1 LAIDSEAEKMMIKL
15 LIHNK
20 LITKSQ
26 IERILKKTVGR
37 SKQKLHEELVQKR
50 FVDPKK
56 MTKIV
61 TAIEEKGLIFPL
73 LCDQTL

>member
-1 LAIDSEAEKMMIKL
+1 MLIKL
-15 LIHNK
+15 LMHNK
-20 LITKSQ
+20 LITKPQ
-26 IERILKKTVGR
+26 IERVIKKTAGR
-37 SKQKLHEELVQKR
+37 SDLKLHEELVQKR

-61 TAIEEKGLIFPL
+61 AAIEQKGLVFPL